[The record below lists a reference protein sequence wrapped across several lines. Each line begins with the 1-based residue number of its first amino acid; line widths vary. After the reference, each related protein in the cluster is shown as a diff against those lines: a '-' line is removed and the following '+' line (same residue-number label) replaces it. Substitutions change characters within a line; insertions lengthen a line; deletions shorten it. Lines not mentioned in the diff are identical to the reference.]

1 MNLIL
6 FEQEDNRIAFY
17 PFTLNKSIVDLRLGI
32 FTLKEKWQNFLCPE
46 MISVFT
52 SPMLQLKYTLE
63 VKKNN
68 TWINAILL
76 PSVRIIEAIQNLKNE
91 TALVQKG
98 CLLAYQGEIS
108 DFNQLTIA
116 LEQGK
121 IEQIELNEGES
132 IQAKWDLF
140 LKNDSEIKK
149 DFQWIQSKRKSKDI
163 PCSVRV
169 FGSEKDVFIE
179 EGAELL
185 DCSLNTQ
192 NGPVYIGRN
201 AQIMEGTMIRGPLA
215 LGESAILKM
224 GTKIYGATT
233 IGPHCRAGGELNNV
247 IMMAYS
253 NKGHDGFLGNSVI
266 GEWCNLGADTNNS
279 NLKNNYGEVR
289 VWDYKTQNYEASG
302 LQFCGLFMG
311 DYSKSGINTM
321 FNTGTVVGM
330 AANIFGAGFPSKWIP
345 SFSWSEKKYKLDL
358 LYQDINEMM
367 KRRSMILEETEKT
380 ILAQLYQ
387 DISV

>member
-32 FTLKEKWQNFLCPE
+32 FTLKEKWQNFLCPD

-121 IEQIELNEGES
+121 IEQIE
-132 IQAKWDLF
+132 
-140 LKNDSEIKK
+140 
-149 DFQWIQSKRKSKDI
+149 
-163 PCSVRV
+163 
-169 FGSEKDVFIE
+169 
-179 EGAELL
+179 
-185 DCSLNTQ
+185 
-192 NGPVYIGRN
+192 
-201 AQIMEGTMIRGPLA
+201 
-215 LGESAILKM
+215 
-224 GTKIYGATT
+224 
-233 IGPHCRAGGELNNV
+233 
-247 IMMAYS
+247 
-253 NKGHDGFLGNSVI
+253 
-266 GEWCNLGADTNNS
+266 
-279 NLKNNYGEVR
+279 
-289 VWDYKTQNYEASG
+289 
-302 LQFCGLFMG
+302 
-311 DYSKSGINTM
+311 
-321 FNTGTVVGM
+321 
-330 AANIFGAGFPSKWIP
+330 
-345 SFSWSEKKYKLDL
+345 
-358 LYQDINEMM
+358 
-367 KRRSMILEETEKT
+367 
-380 ILAQLYQ
+380 
-387 DISV
+387 